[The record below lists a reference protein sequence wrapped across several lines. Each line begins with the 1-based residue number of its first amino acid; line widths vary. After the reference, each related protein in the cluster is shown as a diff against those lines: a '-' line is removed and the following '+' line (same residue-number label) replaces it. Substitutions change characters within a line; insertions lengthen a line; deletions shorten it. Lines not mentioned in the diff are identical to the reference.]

1 MGPVR
6 DQTVHTTFAAVA
18 LANGTSSLVN
28 ASDTGALIA
37 YTLRDGGAT
46 VFTEYFA
53 AGQEKLRAA
62 LTLEAATTV
71 ATVFSCVS

>member
-1 MGPVR
+1 M
-6 DQTVHTTFAAVA
+6 
-18 LANGTSSLVN
+18 N